1 MGRPPH
7 RNTGNVTKVES
18 AINKDRGHMVHYLAE
33 ITGLGKLMVHRILKS
48 DLKISKAPARW
59 VPRLLSGDDCGHN
72 PASYNCKLSDVMKYL
87 NDMGRWVRP
96 IAGKISAK
104 TSLFEIFPS

>member
-18 AINKDRGHMVHYLAE
+18 AVNNDRRHTVRYLAE
-33 ITGLGKLMVHRILKS
+33 ITCLRKPMVHRILKS
-48 DLKISKAPARW
+48 DLNISKAPARW
-59 VPRLLSGDDCGHN
+59 VPRLLSGDACGHN
-72 PASYNCKLSDVMKYL
+72 PASYNCKLSDVIKKL
-87 NDMGRWVRP
+87 NDVRRWVRP

-104 TSLFEIFPS
+104 TYLIFKK